1 MMTDAIE
8 DSWEIIGEQDEEQ
21 KNCDHFI
28 VRSAVD
34 DDDTYCILCQ
44 TKFKF
49 IREKKYDRN

>member
-34 DDDTYCILCQ
+34 ADNTYCILCQ
-44 TKFKF
+44 THFKF
-49 IREKKYDRN
+49 IGVKKK